1 MLWRHLPPNPTLA
14 DRWGWT
20 LYWLFAGV
28 YGDWRRR
35 GLRHV
40 HDAEIAYRFMGL
52 WKRLRRVLDAWQA
65 GTLRPPRE
73 PKGVLRKVTPHPDPP
88 PQVGRE
94 RTQAAGAGWRKVL
107 PRTFGWLKALVLPD
121 RQHCVTAFNLLLHAD
136 AEMQAAIAAA
146 PAQIGRVLRPFCHIL
161 GLTVPAE
168 LRLPKRVRKKVLS
181 RRSIVPGEQRWA

>member
-52 WKRLRRVLDAWQA
+52 WKRLRRVLEAWQA

-73 PKGVLRKVTPHPDPP
+73 PKGVLRKVSRLLTATLTSPLPRRRFGNRNSAGTASPRMW
-88 PQVGRE
+88 QNGRST
-94 RTQAAGAGWRKVL
+94 RPICAGA
-107 PRTFGWLKALVLPD
+107 
-121 RQHCVTAFNLLLHAD
+121 
-136 AEMQAAIAAA
+136 AAIAACISASACKSRLNAVTQCCRSGSTSAFSHPNVRGSTFRHPA
-146 PAQIGRVLRPFCHIL
+146 PA
-161 GLTVPAE
+161 A
-168 LRLPKRVRKKVLS
+168 
-181 RRSIVPGEQRWA
+181 